1 MYNKLSSLTAFAGG
15 KHFPMIFLFLYIF
28 AFLSE
33 PPSLAIVKISSF
45 FFKFRNNYLPCQIHP
60 EKLDTTR
67 RSPGNRNEARL
78 KKTRGKFMSAIYQ
91 LWIWGVVMVIWRSFL
106 RVLFPLSS
114 FALARG
120 AISLFREGFSNFFLF
135 SGFSVLYGK
144 ARGKP
149 MQN

>member
-1 MYNKLSSLTAFAGG
+1 
-15 KHFPMIFLFLYIF
+15 
-28 AFLSE
+28 
-33 PPSLAIVKISSF
+33 
-45 FFKFRNNYLPCQIHP
+45 
-60 EKLDTTR
+60 
-67 RSPGNRNEARL
+67 
-78 KKTRGKFMSAIYQ
+78 
-91 LWIWGVVMVIWRSFL
+91 MVIWRSFL